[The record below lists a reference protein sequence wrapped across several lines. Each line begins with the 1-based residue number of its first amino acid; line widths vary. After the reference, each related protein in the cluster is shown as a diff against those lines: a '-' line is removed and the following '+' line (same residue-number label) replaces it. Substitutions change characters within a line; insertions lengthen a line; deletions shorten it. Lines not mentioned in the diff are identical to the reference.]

1 MERTLR
7 FRKEVV
13 SRIPAVVHFNGTGRL
28 QTVKPEWNSK
38 YYNLIK
44 CFHDL
49 TGVPLVLN
57 TSFNIMGKPI
67 IHSAEDAIALFY
79 TSGLDALV
87 IEDYLITK

>member
-7 FRKEVV
+7 FRAEAALK
-13 SRIPAVVHFNGTGRL
+13 IPAVVHVNGTGRV
-28 QTVKPEWNSK
+28 QTVKAEWNPK
-38 YYNLIK
+38 YYRLIK

-49 TGVPLVLN
+49 TGIPLVLN
-57 TSFNIMGKPI
+57 TSLNIMGKPI